1 MDSVLSGA
9 RNLMTKNMEK
19 LRYSVIFFTQF
30 SFVRS
35 ALWPPRFLNLLN
47 VCRCEA
53 VATVGE
59 DRIREHLTHLD
70 VHMGLDGMHLRM
82 LE

>member
-1 MDSVLSGA
+1 MHSVLSGA
-9 RNLMTKNMEK
+9 GSLKTKNMEK
-19 LRYSVIFFTQF
+19 AQVLRDFFTQF

-35 ALWPPRFLNLLN
+35 GLWPPRFLNLLN

-59 DRIREHLTHLD
+59 DSIREHLTHLD
-70 VHMGLDGMHLRM
+70 VHMGLDGQT
-82 LE
+82 